1 MTKANENKPVR
12 SSDDKVEMPAPTAW
26 PVVLAAGITLAMLG
40 AATSPV
46 FSIAGGVL
54 FLVAIIGWISQ
65 LLPGRGHEFEELAA
79 ASKRP
84 KAVAARPGTVEQLKP
99 GVVGYRFQLPEKV
112 HPVSAGFWGGLWGG
126 IAMTAPALIWGV
138 ISGNGIW
145 FPVNLL
151 AGMVLPGLDEGPA
164 EQVRQHMQSFLLGPF
179 IIAVVIHITMSIGL
193 GLIYGVILPT
203 LPPVPGGP
211 LVLGGIVLPAL
222 WTAASH
228 SLMGLVNPLL
238 HTYVEWPFFVISQFV
253 YGVVASIV
261 IMRSE
266 KIPIAP
272 RGPGGDE
279 GKPSTPSGW
288 LGCIA
293 LFLIALS
300 GCSDNLPGKP
310 LRADE
315 YRRPETITDFAK
327 LYKTNCA
334 GCHGADGTLGPG
346 PPLNDPLF
354 LALVS
359 EEELS
364 TVIAHGGKG
373 TLMPAW
379 LQASG
384 GSLTA
389 EQVASLV
396 EGIKGRKWE
405 SEASKVTK
413 KIPPDSPTLLPAPNA
428 SDNADR
434 GEKVFA
440 AACASCHGDKGQG
453 IDRLAG
459 AINNPAM
466 LSLMSNMLLRRII
479 ITGRPDLHMPDFA
492 DSDGRGND
500 FKPLTQQ
507 DVGDLVALLSRWRE
521 TPPKK

>member
-1 MTKANENKPVR
+1 MSKATENKPAHA
-12 SSDDKVEMPAPTAW
+12 SDGKVEMPAPTAW
-26 PVVLAAGITLAMLG
+26 PVMLAAGITLAMLG
-40 AATSPV
+40 VATSPV

-54 FLVAIIGWISQ
+54 FFVAIIGWISQ
-65 LLPGRGHEFEELAA
+65 LLPGRGHEFEELAT

-84 KAVAARPGTVEQLKP
+84 KAIAARPGTVEQLKP

-112 HPVSAGFWGGLWGG
+112 HPVSAGFKGGIWGG
-126 IAMTAPALIWGV
+126 IVMTVPALAWGLF
-138 ISGNGIW
+138 SGNGIW

-151 AGMVLPGLDEGPA
+151 AGMVLPGLDVGSQE
-164 EQVRQHMQSFLLGPF
+164 EVREHLQSFLLGPF
-179 IIAVVIHITMSIGL
+179 IIAIVIHITMSIGL

-238 HTYVEWPFFVISQFV
+238 HIYVDWPSFVASQFV
-253 YGVVASIV
+253 YGIVASII

-279 GKPSTPSGW
+279 GEPSPPSGW

-293 LFLIALS
+293 FFLLALS

-310 LRADE
+310 KLDNE
-315 YRRPETITDFAK
+315 YRRPETITNFVE
-327 LYKTNCA
+327 LYKINCA

-359 EEELS
+359 KEELE

-379 LQASG
+379 SQPSG

-389 EQVASLV
+389 EQIASLV
-396 EGIKGRKWE
+396 EGIKGREWGG
-405 SEASKVTK
+405 EASKVTK
-413 KIPPDSPTLLPAPNA
+413 TIPSDAPPLLPKSDANGNA
-428 SDNADR
+428 ER
-434 GEKVFA
+434 GEKIFA
-440 AACASCHGDKGQG
+440 VACATCHGEKGEG
-453 IDRLAG
+453 IKNSAG

-479 ITGRPDLHMPDFA
+479 ITGRTDLKMPGFA
-492 DSDGRGND
+492 DSDGRGSD
-500 FKPLTQQ
+500 FKPLTAE
-507 DVGDLVALLSRWRE
+507 DVDDLVALLSSWRE
-521 TPPKK
+521 SSPKK